1 MITKNI
7 QTENWVSFSKNL
19 HNDLFS
25 ELEVLL
31 KALDRFFTIENLPM
45 NQDNLTNRNFYDE
58 LTVVRDVIF
67 RVLGIL
73 EVVIPENKKNAYWF
87 QKFAENKFLTLYS
100 RDAYKKELYKQD
112 TPEKGLYL
120 LYDLFINLKGIIT
133 DLLKTGKISY
143 LGYTNMGQLIS
154 KEIRGNNYFNPF
166 RHDINPEF
174 DRIENRVITQ
184 IVKSIPSMEIKKNF
198 SIIYLYLFRFLRYLN
213 HIDITSQYSV
223 SLNASLMILILLGT
237 EINGFQSYIKKILDT
252 IKDEKL
258 RTLLASISYQFS
270 METRRVYLQE
280 LREIVR
286 KKAPQHFRGK
296 IENSQGILKNMTEQT
311 IVQLAQFYKE
321 TIRGEDIFDSF
332 TTKLEQSMKLR
343 EDIYVLHKFLTLL
356 ESQTVSPDDRPDVF
370 KSLKNFMFYFESFTF
385 KLLRYDDYDEFA
397 SFFHDLF
404 SLKQFDFYKIQ
415 DKIHNFNIFLETT
428 LRHLSNRAEFMGKP
442 LNIERAEKLFQQY
455 L

>member
-1 MITKNI
+1 MSAQNVK
-7 QTENWVSFSKNL
+7 TENWVSFSKHL
-19 HNDLFS
+19 HSDLFS

-31 KALDRFFTIENLPM
+31 KALDRFFYVENLPM
-45 NQDNLTNRNFYDE
+45 TQEDLTNRNFYDE
-58 LTVVRDVIF
+58 LTVVRDIIF

-87 QKFAENKFLTLYS
+87 QRFAESKFLTLYS
-100 RDAYKKELYKQD
+100 RDMFKKELYKQD

-143 LGYTNMGQLIS
+143 LGYGNIGQLIS

-166 RHDINPEF
+166 KHDINPEF
-174 DRIENRVITQ
+174 DRIENRFVSQ
-184 IVKSIPSMEIKKNF
+184 IVKSIESKETKKYI
-198 SIIYLYLFRFLRYLN
+198 SVLYLYLFRFLRYIN

-223 SLNASLMILILLGT
+223 SLNSSLMILILLRT
-237 EINGFQSYIKKILDT
+237 ELNSFQSYIKKIPKT
-252 IKDEKL
+252 IQDENL
-258 RTLLASISYQFS
+258 RMLLTSIAYQFS

-311 IVQLAQFYKE
+311 IVQLAQFFKPN
-321 TIRGEDIFDSF
+321 THGEDIFDSF

-343 EDIYVLHKFLTLL
+343 EDIYVLQKFLAIL
-356 ESQTVSPDDRPDVF
+356 EEQTVPPSERTSIF

-397 SFFHDLF
+397 SFFHYIL
-404 SLKQFDFYKIQ
+404 SLKQFDFDKIQ
-415 DKIHNFNIFLETT
+415 DKVHNFNVFLETT
-428 LRHLSNRAEFMGKP
+428 LRHLSNRSEFSGKP
-442 LNIERAEKLFQQY
+442 INIDRAEKLFRQY

>member
-1 MITKNI
+1 MKPKGIR
-7 QTENWVSFSKNL
+7 TENWVSFSKNL
-19 HNDLFS
+19 HGDLFS

-31 KALDRFFTIENLPM
+31 KALDRFFYVENLPM
-45 NQDNLTNRNFYDE
+45 TQDNLTNRNFYDE

-87 QKFAENKFLTLYS
+87 QKFAESKFLSLRS
-100 RDAYKKELYKQD
+100 RDVYRKELYKQD

-120 LYDLFINLKGIIT
+120 LYDLFINLKGIVT

-143 LGYTNMGQLIS
+143 IGFGNIGQIVS
-154 KEIRGNNYFNPF
+154 KELRGNNYFNPF
-166 RHDINPEF
+166 RYDINPEF
-174 DRIENRVITQ
+174 DRIENRLISQ
-184 IVKSIPSMEIKKNF
+184 LVKSIPSKDIKKYF
-198 SIIYLYLFRFLRYLN
+198 SVIYLYLFRFLRYLN

-223 SLNASLMILILLGT
+223 SLNSSLMILILLRT
-237 EINGFQSYIKKILDT
+237 EINGFQNYLKNVLET
-252 IKDEKL
+252 IKDENLK
-258 RTLLASISYQFS
+258 TLLTSISYQFS

-311 IVQLAQFYKE
+311 IVQLAQFFRE
-321 TIRGEDIFDSF
+321 NIQGDDIFESF
-332 TTKLEQSMKLR
+332 TTKFEQSMKLR

-356 ESQTVSPDDRPDVF
+356 EEQTVSPDDRSDIF
-370 KSLKNFMFYFESFTF
+370 KSLKNYMFYFESFTF
-385 KLLRYDDYDEFA
+385 KFLRYDDYDEFA
-397 SFFHDLF
+397 SFFHDIF
-404 SLKQFDFYKIQ
+404 SLKQFDFDKIQ
-415 DKIHNFNIFLETT
+415 ERIHNFNIFLETT
-428 LRHLSNRAEFMGKP
+428 LRHLSNRAEFTGKP
-442 LNIERAEKLFQQY
+442 LNTERAEKLFQQY

>member
-1 MITKNI
+1 MSAQNVK
-7 QTENWVSFSKNL
+7 TENWVSFSKHL
-19 HNDLFS
+19 HSDLFS

-31 KALDRFFTIENLPM
+31 KALDRFFYVENLPM
-45 NQDNLTNRNFYDE
+45 TQEDLTNRNFYDE
-58 LTVVRDVIF
+58 LTVVRDIIF

-87 QKFAENKFLTLYS
+87 QRFAESKFLTLYS
-100 RDAYKKELYKQD
+100 RDMFKKELYKQD

-120 LYDLFINLKGIIT
+120 LYDLFINLKGIII

-143 LGYTNMGQLIS
+143 LGYGNIGQLIS

-166 RHDINPEF
+166 KHDINPEF
-174 DRIENRVITQ
+174 DRIENRFVSQ
-184 IVKSIPSMEIKKNF
+184 IVKSIESKETKKYI
-198 SIIYLYLFRFLRYLN
+198 SVLYLYLFRFLRYIN

-223 SLNASLMILILLGT
+223 SLNSSLMILILLRT
-237 EINGFQSYIKKILDT
+237 ELNSFQSYIKKIPKT
-252 IKDEKL
+252 IQDENL
-258 RTLLASISYQFS
+258 RMLLTSIAYQFS

-311 IVQLAQFYKE
+311 IVQLAQFFKPN
-321 TIRGEDIFDSF
+321 THGEDIFDSF

-343 EDIYVLHKFLTLL
+343 EDIYVLQKFLTIL
-356 ESQTVSPDDRPDVF
+356 EEQTVPPGERTSIF

-397 SFFHDLF
+397 SFFHYIL
-404 SLKQFDFYKIQ
+404 SLKQFDFDKIQ
-415 DKIHNFNIFLETT
+415 DKVHNFNVFLETT
-428 LRHLSNRAEFMGKP
+428 LRHLSNRSEFSGKP
-442 LNIERAEKLFQQY
+442 INIDRAEKLFRQY

>member
-1 MITKNI
+1 MATKSI
-7 QTENWVSFSKNL
+7 ITENWVSFSKNL

-31 KALDRFFTIENLPM
+31 KALDRFFYIENLPM
-45 NQDNLTNRNFYDE
+45 TQDNLTNRNFYEE

-87 QKFAENKFLTLYS
+87 QKFAETKFLTLYS

-143 LGYTNMGQLIS
+143 IGYGNIGQLIS

-174 DRIENRVITQ
+174 DRIENRAISQ
-184 IVKSIPSMEIKKNF
+184 IVKSIPSTEIKKFF
-198 SIIYLYLFRFLRYLN
+198 SVIYLYLFRFLRYLN

-223 SLNASLMILILLGT
+223 SLNSSLVILILLRT
-237 EINGFQSYIKKILDT
+237 EINSFQNYIKKILDT
-252 IKDEKL
+252 IEDEGLKM
-258 RTLLASISYQFS
+258 LLTSISYQFS

-321 TIRGEDIFDSF
+321 NIQGEDIFDSF

-343 EDIYVLHKFLTLL
+343 EDIYVLHKFLTLI
-356 ESQTVSPDDRPDVF
+356 EEQTVSPDHKSDIF

-415 DKIHNFNIFLETT
+415 DKIHNFNVFLETT
-428 LRHLSNRAEFMGKP
+428 IRHLSNRAEFMGKP
-442 LNIERAEKLFQQY
+442 LNIERTEKLFQQY

>member
-1 MITKNI
+1 MTIKGI
-7 QTENWVSFSKNL
+7 KTENWVSFSKNL

-31 KALDRFFTIENLPM
+31 KALDRFFYVENLPM
-45 NQDNLTNRNFYDE
+45 TQDNLTNRNFYDE

-87 QKFAENKFLTLYS
+87 QKFAETKFLTLYS

-112 TPEKGLYL
+112 TAEKGLYL

-143 LGYTNMGQLIS
+143 LGYGNIGQLIS
-154 KEIRGNNYFNPF
+154 KEIRGNNHFNPF
-166 RHDINPEF
+166 RYDINPEF
-174 DRIENRVITQ
+174 DRIENRVISQ
-184 IVKSIPSMEIKKNF
+184 LVKSIPSKEIKKYY
-198 SIIYLYLFRFLRYLN
+198 SVIYLYLFRFLRYLN
-213 HIDITSQYSV
+213 HIDIASQYSV
-223 SLNASLMILILLGT
+223 SLNSSLMILVLLRT
-237 EINGFQSYIKKILDT
+237 EINSFQNYMKKVLDS
-252 IKDEKL
+252 IDDKEL
-258 RTLLASISYQFS
+258 TLLLTSISYQFS

-321 TIRGEDIFDSF
+321 NMQGEDIFDSF

-343 EDIYVLHKFLTLL
+343 EDIYVLHKFLMLL
-356 ESQTVSPDDRPDVF
+356 EEQTVSPDDRSDIF

-397 SFFHDLF
+397 SFFHYLF
-404 SLKQFDFYKIQ
+404 SMKQFDFDKIQ
-415 DKIHNFNIFLETT
+415 DKVHNFNVFLETT
-428 LRHLSNRAEFMGKP
+428 LRHLSNRAEFSGKP